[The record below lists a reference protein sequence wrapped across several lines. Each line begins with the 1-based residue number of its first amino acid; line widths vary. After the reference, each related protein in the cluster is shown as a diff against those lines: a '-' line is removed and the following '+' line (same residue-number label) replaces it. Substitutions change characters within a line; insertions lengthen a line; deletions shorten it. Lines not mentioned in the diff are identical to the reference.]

1 MKNFLYV
8 NQIKINKTRL
18 VGMKQKALFV
28 FIAGFFIFSSAKVKP
43 TEKEKINWLSIEE
56 VNIKM
61 KSDPRPVIMDIYTN
75 WCYWCKVM
83 DKKTYGNRQVISY
96 INQHFYAVKLNA
108 ESKEPVVWD
117 NRSYNYNEANKV
129 NDFALFATQ
138 GQLAFPNTVIFP
150 QKHSTP
156 AAIPG
161 FMEPKEIEVIL
172 KYFGDGYFKTQNF
185 NEYSANFKAKW

>member
-1 MKNFLYV
+1 MFM
-8 NQIKINKTRL
+8 Q
-18 VGMKQKALFV
+18 QKLLFV
-28 FIAGFFIFSSAKVKP
+28 FIASFFVLSSAKVKP
-43 TEKEKINWLSIEE
+43 TEKEKINWLSIDE
-56 VNIKM
+56 VNLKM
-61 KSDPRPVIMDIYTN
+61 KSEPRPIIMDIYTN

-83 DKKTYGNRQVISY
+83 DKKTYNNKEVVSY

-108 ESKEPVVWD
+108 ETKQAVVW
-117 NRSYNYNEANKV
+117 NNKSYSYDEANKV

-150 QKHSTP
+150 LKMEVP

-172 KYFGDGYFKTQNF
+172 KYFGEGFYKSQNF